1 MIAQSHDESL
11 FQMLLNDL
19 ELEFNFDPE
28 KPTILIHERYI
39 FTSSAAGLRVVI
51 CDYPVEQVDFL
62 RKILFR
68 FSDIA
73 APDLLRNLKEDLQDR
88 GCREI

>member
-1 MIAQSHDESL
+1 MIVQSHDESL

-39 FTSSAAGLRVVI
+39 FTSSNQGLRVVI
-51 CDYPVEQVDFL
+51 CDTREEQSAFL
-62 RKILFR
+62 RTALCQ
-68 FSDIA
+68 FSEIGSA
-73 APDLLRNLKEDLQDR
+73 VLMENLQNDLAERSSV
-88 GCREI
+88 